1 MIASPT
7 PAQKQAIETTGHNL
21 IVSAA
26 AGSGKTA
33 VMVDRAVR
41 MVLQGQELSRML
53 MVTFTNA
60 AAAQMKQRIARELS
74 QAAQQPDLPNRS
86 HVRRQ
91 LTLVQSA
98 DISTVNAFCL
108 TLVRRYFHLVDVDP
122 LFAIADQSQQTL
134 LEAEAL
140 DQTLDACFESHDMA
154 FLQMLTHLCSGQ
166 EDRLR
171 DAVLQIHHF
180 ARSSDDPQAWM
191 QRAFQ
196 IYQGGKEAEQAFDDY
211 VALEMG
217 IRDRKIY
224 YTTDG
229 TDPRT
234 SATREEYTAPIEIKD
249 RSNDPNVCLLYT
261 SHRLFH
267 REGNRRHDR

>member
-7 PAQKQAIETTGHNL
+7 FSQQQAIETTGHNL

-41 MVLQGQELSRML
+41 MVLQGQDLTRML

-60 AAAQMKQRIARELS
+60 AAAQMKQRIAKELS
-74 QAAQQPDLPNRS
+74 QAIQRPDLPNRE

-108 TLVRRYFHLVDVDP
+108 TIVRRYFHLVDVDP
-122 LFAIADQSQQTL
+122 LFTIADQSQQVL

-140 DQTLDACFESHDMA
+140 DQDVYKR
-154 FLQMLTHLCSGQ
+154 QML
-166 EDRLR
+166 DR
-171 DAVLQIHHF
+171 
-180 ARSSDDPQAWM
+180 
-191 QRAFQ
+191 
-196 IYQGGKEAEQAFDDY
+196 AEFEKR
-211 VALEMG
+211 V
-217 IRDRKIY
+217 KKV
-224 YTTDG
+224 
-229 TDPRT
+229 
-234 SATREEYTAPIEIKD
+234 EE
-249 RSNDPNVCLLYT
+249 
-261 SHRLFH
+261 
-267 REGNRRHDR
+267 